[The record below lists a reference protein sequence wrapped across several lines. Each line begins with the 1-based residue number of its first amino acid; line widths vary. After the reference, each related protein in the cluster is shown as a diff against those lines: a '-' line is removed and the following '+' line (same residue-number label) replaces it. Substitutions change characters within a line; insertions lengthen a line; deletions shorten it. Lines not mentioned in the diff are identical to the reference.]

1 MWNDETKLKIG
12 KFCSLGEDVVFILG
26 GEHRADWITTYPF
39 NALFSEGAHITGHPS
54 SKGDIVVGNDVWIGY
69 QSCILSGVTIG
80 NGAIIG
86 AKSVVTKDVP
96 PYAIVAGNPAKF
108 IRYRFPQEI
117 IDKLENLAWWDWDIS
132 VIKRAIPLLL
142 SDKIDEFFTSPE
154 KRIYMI
160 HTERASFSYR
170 MLFLHLFFLYLQ
182 VITRRTLKR
191 NFP

>member
-1 MWNDETKLKIG
+1 M
-12 KFCSLGEDVVFILG
+12 
-26 GEHRADWITTYPF
+26 TYPF

-54 SKGDIVVGNDVWIGY
+54 SKGDIVIGNDVWIGY

-108 IRYRFPQEI
+108 IRYRFPQET

-132 VIKRAIPLLL
+132 VIKER
-142 SDKIDEFFTSPE
+142 FHYYSPTKPMNFSPRP

-160 HTERASFSYR
+160 HAERASFSYR
-170 MLFLHLFFLYLQ
+170 MLFLHLFSLFASDHTEN
-182 VITRRTLKR
+182 IEKE
-191 NFP
+191 FS

>member
-1 MWNDETKLKIG
+1 MLFLNQKPEYNKYDIGDYTYSKVGPSIFSWNDETKLKIG
-12 KFCSLGEDVVFILG
+12 KFCSLGEEVVFILG

-39 NALFSEGAHITGHPS
+39 NAFFNEGAHITGHPS

-108 IRYRFPQEI
+108 VRYRFPQETI
-117 IDKLENLAWWDWDIS
+117 EKLENLAWWDWDIS
-132 VIKRAIPLLL
+132 VIKGAIPFLL
-142 SDKIDEFFTSPE
+142 SNKITEFFTSPE
-154 KRIYMI
+154 NESI
-160 HTERASFSYR
+160 
-170 MLFLHLFFLYLQ
+170 
-182 VITRRTLKR
+182 
-191 NFP
+191 

>member
-1 MWNDETKLKIG
+1 MFIR
-12 KFCSLGEDVVFILG
+12 EDVVFILG

-54 SKGDIVVGNDVWIGY
+54 SKGDIVIGNDVWIGY

-108 IRYRFPQEI
+108 IRYRFPQET

-132 VIKRAIPLLL
+132 VIKERFHYYSPTKPMNFSPRPKKNLHDSCRKSILLL
-142 SDKIDEFFTSPE
+142 QDALSAFI
-154 KRIYMI
+154 
-160 HTERASFSYR
+160 
-170 MLFLHLFFLYLQ
+170 FLYLQ

>member
-1 MWNDETKLKIG
+1 MKIG
-12 KFCSLGEDVVFILG
+12 KFCSLAEEVVFILG

-39 NALFSEGAHITGHPS
+39 NALFDEGAHITGHPS

-86 AKSVVTKDVP
+86 AKVLLQKTSLHMQLWLVIQQNLFD
-96 PYAIVAGNPAKF
+96 IVS
-108 IRYRFPQEI
+108 QET

-132 VIKRAIPLLL
+132 VIKGAIPLLL

-154 KRIYMI
+154 NESI
-160 HTERASFSYR
+160 
-170 MLFLHLFFLYLQ
+170 
-182 VITRRTLKR
+182 
-191 NFP
+191 

>member
-1 MWNDETKLKIG
+1 MLYLNQKPEYSKYDIGDYTYSKVGPTIFSWNDETKLKIG
-12 KFCSLGEDVVFILG
+12 KFCSLGEEVVFILG

-86 AKSVVTKDVP
+86 ARSIVTKDVP

-108 IRYRFPQEI
+108 VRYRFPQET

-132 VIKRAIPLLL
+132 VIKGAIPLLL
-142 SDKIDEFFTSPE
+142 SDKTDEFFSSPE
-154 KRIYMI
+154 KES
-160 HTERASFSYR
+160 T
-170 MLFLHLFFLYLQ
+170 
-182 VITRRTLKR
+182 
-191 NFP
+191 

>member
-1 MWNDETKLKIG
+1 
-12 KFCSLGEDVVFILG
+12 
-26 GEHRADWITTYPF
+26 
-39 NALFSEGAHITGHPS
+39 
-54 SKGDIVVGNDVWIGY
+54 DIVVGNDVWIGY

-96 PYAIVAGNPAKF
+96 PYSIVAGNPAKF

-132 VIKRAIPLLL
+132 VIKISIPLLL

-154 KRIYMI
+154 KES
-160 HTERASFSYR
+160 T
-170 MLFLHLFFLYLQ
+170 
-182 VITRRTLKR
+182 
-191 NFP
+191 